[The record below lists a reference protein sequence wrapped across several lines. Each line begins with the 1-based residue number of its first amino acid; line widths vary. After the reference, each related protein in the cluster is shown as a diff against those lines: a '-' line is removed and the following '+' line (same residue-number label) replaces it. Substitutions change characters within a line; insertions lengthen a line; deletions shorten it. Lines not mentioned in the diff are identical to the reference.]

1 MTQNKRPYIIGLTGN
16 SGSGKGAAGEILA
29 ELGCLVIDCDKVA
42 HENMAKV
49 GIAYDDIV
57 NAFGKEILSEN
68 GGIDRKI
75 LGGIVFSDKKKL
87 EKLNQIAH
95 KYVKKRV
102 EEIISENKNYD
113 FIVVDAPVL
122 KEAGMTD
129 TVDCIWLVTADE
141 NTRLKRVTKRD
152 NITEEAARAR
162 FKNQTPFD
170 ENEADAVIYNN
181 SDDKEAL
188 RREVEECF
196 ASAAANFCIGSKL

>member
-42 HENMAKV
+42 HENMAKG

-57 NAFGKEILSEN
+57 GAFGSEILKEN
-68 GGIDRKI
+68 GEIDRKI
-75 LGGIVFSDKKKL
+75 LGGIVFADKKKL
-87 EKLNQIAH
+87 EKLNNIAH

-102 EEIISENKNYD
+102 EEIIAKNKSYD

-141 NTRLKRVTKRD
+141 NTRLKRVMKRD
-152 NITEEAARAR
+152 NITEDAARAR
-162 FKNQTPFD
+162 FKNQQPFD
-170 ENEADAVIYNN
+170 ENEADAVIHNN
-181 SDDKEAL
+181 NDNKDELKK
-188 RREVEECF
+188 EVEFWFERL
-196 ASAAANFCIGSKL
+196 K